1 MKIEIDEKKVFDETL
16 AEFLK
21 YKPST
26 YFVEKC
32 PTGIIEDIHN
42 IIELA
47 IHRINRKYNDGL
59 ETAIR
64 NDKID
69 IKDEDKQK
77 EEEQKQKSF
86 FEELEKIPQE
96 KKAKVLEKIMVK

>member
-21 YKPST
+21 YKPAT
-26 YFVEKC
+26 YFIEKC
-32 PTGIIEDIHN
+32 PTDVIEDIHK

-47 IHRINRKYNDGL
+47 IHMINRKFNDGL
-59 ETAIR
+59 EIAIKSA
-64 NDKID
+64 KID
-69 IKDEDKQK
+69 IMEEDKQK

-86 FEELEKIPQE
+86 FKELEKIPKE